1 MNVNR
6 QSMEREDALAHLV
19 REEAR
24 RMWVIRYRWISHI
37 GAQTCSRI
45 LLPKYTEMYVHKRYI
60 EIIWNLW
67 FCCQEER
74 AAWSEKV
81 SAAREKAAEA
91 AKEAA
96 EAMRR
101 ATWFDIG
108 IIEQQVEESSFL
120 T

>member
-1 MNVNR
+1 MY
-6 QSMEREDALAHLV
+6 AH
-19 REEAR
+19 E
-24 RMWVIRYRWISHI
+24 
-37 GAQTCSRI
+37 
-45 LLPKYTEMYVHKRYI
+45 KYFEMI
-60 EIIWNLW
+60 CNSW

-101 ATWFDIG
+101 ATWFDID
-108 IIEQQVEESSFL
+108 IEQQVEESSFL